1 VRGSPQL
8 LRIAP
13 AGRGAM
19 RAANSD
25 RPIARAPMESN
36 ATSMAASPQPAPAV
50 NVVHDLPRARTGYFV
65 AGTGMPVVM
74 LHSSLGSK
82 GQWSVLAEQ
91 MSARYRVIALDLC
104 GYGDN
109 PPVASAASFT
119 LDDEVR
125 LVGDRLDA
133 LIEPHLRV
141 HVIAHSYGGL
151 VALRLAQRARGRVA
165 SLALY
170 EPVAFRL
177 LADDDPANVDVRRL
191 SERVARLVAS
201 GHRHAA
207 ALAFVDFWSGNGSFA
222 ALPLPAQTAI
232 ARRVDKLPLD
242 FQAARSW
249 PRNAEDLR
257 VVAAPTLLVTGDRSP
272 AVVRRIHRMLV
283 RLLPNARVAA
293 LDAGH
298 MGPITDSA
306 RVNAWIEA
314 FIDEC
319 AARDARLPGVRSGA
333 SRAAWAAD

>member
-1 VRGSPQL
+1 
-8 LRIAP
+8 
-13 AGRGAM
+13 
-19 RAANSD
+19 
-25 RPIARAPMESN
+25 MES
-36 ATSMAASPQPAPAV
+36 TSTSTAPTPDIPPAV
-50 NVVHDLPRARTGYFV
+50 SVIRDTPRARTGYFV
-65 AGTGMPVVM
+65 AGTGTPVVM

-82 GQWSVLAEQ
+82 GQWSALAEQ

-109 PPVASAASFT
+109 PPVTSTASFT

-125 LVGDRLDA
+125 LVADRLDA
-133 LIEPHLRV
+133 LVEPHVRV
-141 HVIAHSYGGL
+141 HVIAHSYGAL

-177 LADDDPANVDVRRL
+177 LADDEPVNAEVKRL
-191 SERVARLVAS
+191 AERVARLVAS

-257 VVAAPTLLVTGDRSP
+257 VITAPTLLVSGDRSP
-272 AVVRRIHRMLV
+272 AVMRRIHRILM
-283 RLLPNARVAA
+283 RFLPNARVAA

-306 RVNAWIEA
+306 HVNAWIEA

-319 AARDARLPGVRSGA
+319 AAQSARLPGMRSGTA
-333 SRAAWAAD
+333 LGAAWAAD

>member
-1 VRGSPQL
+1 
-8 LRIAP
+8 
-13 AGRGAM
+13 M
-19 RAANSD
+19 RAAIYD
-25 RPIARAPMESN
+25 RPIRESIMDITATSIAESQEPASTGSVVRNGARAS
-36 ATSMAASPQPAPAV
+36 
-50 NVVHDLPRARTGYFV
+50 TGYFV

-82 GQWSVLAEQ
+82 GQWSGLAER
-91 MSARYRVIALDLC
+91 MSARYRAIAIDLC
-104 GYGDN
+104 GYGES
-109 PPVASAASFT
+109 PPVAPSSSFT

-125 LVGDRLDA
+125 VVLDRLDA
-133 LIEPHLRV
+133 LVEPHVRV
-141 HVIAHSYGGL
+141 HVVAHSYGAL

-177 LADDDPANVDVRRL
+177 LADDDPINVEVRRL
-191 SERVARLVAS
+191 SERVARLVGS

-242 FQAARSW
+242 FQATRSW
-249 PRNAEDLR
+249 PRDAEDLR
-257 VVAAPTLLVTGDRSP
+257 VVSAPTLLVTGNRSP
-272 AVVRRIHRMLV
+272 AVVRQIHRLLL
-283 RLLPNARVAA
+283 RFLPNARTAA

-298 MGPITDSA
+298 MGPITDAA
-306 RVNAWIEA
+306 RFNAWIEA

-319 AARDARLPGVRSGA
+319 TARDARLPGVRDGA
-333 SRAAWAAD
+333 PRAAWAAD

>member
-1 VRGSPQL
+1 
-8 LRIAP
+8 
-13 AGRGAM
+13 M
-19 RAANSD
+19 D
-25 RPIARAPMESN
+25 TT
-36 ATSMAASPQPAPAV
+36 ATSIAESQDLAAAV
-50 NVVHDLPRARTGYFV
+50 SVIRNVPRARTGYFV

-82 GQWSVLAEQ
+82 GQWSALAEQ
-91 MSARYRVIALDLC
+91 LSMRYRAIAVDLC

-125 LVGDRLDA
+125 LVLDRLDA
-133 LIEPHLRV
+133 LVEPHVRV
-141 HVIAHSYGGL
+141 HVVGHSYGAL

-170 EPVAFRL
+170 EPVAFRVL
-177 LADDDPANVDVRRL
+177 EDDDPMSVEVRRL

-207 ALAFVDFWSGNGSFA
+207 ALAFVDFWSGDGSFA

-242 FQAARSW
+242 FQATRLW
-249 PRNAEDLR
+249 PRDAEDLR
-257 VVAAPTLLVTGDRSP
+257 VVSAPALLVTGNRSP
-272 AVVRRIHRMLV
+272 AVVRQIHRMLT
-283 RLLPNARVAA
+283 RSLPNARVAA

-306 RVNAWIEA
+306 RVNAWIET
-314 FIDEC
+314 FIDDC
-319 AARDARLPGVRSGA
+319 STRDARLPSVRGA
-333 SRAAWAAD
+333 ALRTAWAAD

>member
-1 VRGSPQL
+1 
-8 LRIAP
+8 
-13 AGRGAM
+13 
-19 RAANSD
+19 
-25 RPIARAPMESN
+25 
-36 ATSMAASPQPAPAV
+36 
-50 NVVHDLPRARTGYFV
+50 
-65 AGTGMPVVM
+65 M

-82 GQWSVLAEQ
+82 GQWSALAEQ
-91 MSARYRVIALDLC
+91 MSTRYRVIAVDLC

-109 PPVASAASFT
+109 PPVTSAASFT

-125 LVGDRLDA
+125 LVADRLDA
-133 LIEPHLRV
+133 LVEAHVRV
-141 HVIAHSYGGL
+141 HVVAHSYGAL

-177 LADDDPANVDVRRL
+177 LADDDPANLEVRRL

-207 ALAFVDFWSGNGSFA
+207 ALTFVDFWSGNGSFA

-249 PRNAEDLR
+249 PRNADDLC
-257 VVAAPTLLVTGDRSP
+257 VVSAPTLLVTGDRSP
-272 AVVRRIHRMLV
+272 AVVRRIHRMLM
-283 RLLPNARVAA
+283 RSLPNARVAA

-298 MGPITDSA
+298 MGPITDSTH
-306 RVNAWIEA
+306 VNAWIAA

-319 AARDARLPGVRSGA
+319 AAQGGRLPGMCGA
-333 SRAAWAAD
+333 V